1 MTSQPSMEIR
11 EIRLSELHPASYNPR
26 KKLKKGDKEYEK
38 IKQSLLK
45 FGYVDPII
53 VNKDLTVI
61 GGHQRLTVLKDL
73 DYETAKCVIV
83 DLSKED
89 EKALNIALNKI
100 TGQWDDQL
108 LADLLLDLQESD
120 FNLDLTGF
128 EPPEIDD
135 ILSNIHDKDLSDD
148 DFDVEEELKKPT
160 FSKRGDIWQLG
171 KHRVICG
178 DSTKAETYDQLL
190 GDKKANLVVTDP
202 PYNVDVEE
210 TAGKILNDN
219 MPDSDFYQFLFT
231 MFTQVE
237 KHMEADASIYVF
249 HADTEGLNFRKAF
262 KDAGFYLSGC
272 CIWKKN
278 SLVLGRS
285 PYQWQHEPC
294 QPAGTV
300 VQTINGPVPIED
312 LKDGDRVIS
321 YNSYSGTILGMRNG
335 GYEIKTASRYYN
347 GTLYGIKIGNKL
359 TWATDNHQFSV
370 RFNEST
376 KNNYCTYLMRK
387 GDRWR
392 VGITELYNSRG
403 FGLKTRLRGEKG
415 EEAWVIDVFDDKV
428 TAQCHEQLLALKY
441 GIPYTHWE
449 MDRGLPKKET
459 QRTTHHVDMI
469 YDNLDSQ
476 IQLDNARRLLV
487 DYGRNIKYPLIH
499 KGNGHEAF
507 SKRVT
512 ARINACNLIPQI
524 MQVPIPKTYEK
535 ETKENFY
542 WGIIDEVLTK
552 GFSGPV
558 YSLAVEKYEH
568 YIADGIVTHNC
579 LYGWKQKGKHQ
590 WFSDRKQTTIWEYDR
605 PKSSKDHPTMKP
617 IPLMAYPI
625 QNSSM
630 RGTIVLDPFLGSG
643 STLMAADQ
651 TGRVC
656 YGIELDEKFVDVI
669 VKRYIESTGNH
680 NVTVLR
686 DGQTLTFDEAYS
698 VMEVTV

>member
-1 MTSQPSMEIR
+1 MTNQPKMEIK
-11 EIRLSELHPASYNPR
+11 ELPLKELKPAAYNPR

-53 VNKDLTVI
+53 VNEDLTVI

-83 DLSKED
+83 DLPKED

-100 TGQWDDQL
+100 TGQWDEAL

-135 ILSNIHDKDLSDD
+135 ILSNVHDKELSEDE
-148 DFDVEEELKKPT
+148 FDVEEELKKPT
-160 FSKRGDIWQLG
+160 VSRHGDIWQLG

-178 DSTKAETYDQLL
+178 DSTKAETYKQLL
-190 GDKKANLVVTDP
+190 DDKKANLVVTDP

-219 MPDSDFYQFLFT
+219 MSDGDFYQFLLS

-237 KHMEADASIYVF
+237 NHMEDDASIYVF

-262 KDAGFYLSGC
+262 KDVGFYLSGC

-294 QPAGTV
+294 
-300 VQTINGPVPIED
+300 
-312 LKDGDRVIS
+312 
-321 YNSYSGTILGMRNG
+321 
-335 GYEIKTASRYYN
+335 
-347 GTLYGIKIGNKL
+347 
-359 TWATDNHQFSV
+359 
-370 RFNEST
+370 
-376 KNNYCTYLMRK
+376 
-387 GDRWR
+387 
-392 VGITELYNSRG
+392 
-403 FGLKTRLRGEKG
+403 
-415 EEAWVIDVFDDKV
+415 
-428 TAQCHEQLLALKY
+428 
-441 GIPYTHWE
+441 
-449 MDRGLPKKET
+449 
-459 QRTTHHVDMI
+459 
-469 YDNLDSQ
+469 
-476 IQLDNARRLLV
+476 
-487 DYGRNIKYPLIH
+487 
-499 KGNGHEAF
+499 
-507 SKRVT
+507 
-512 ARINACNLIPQI
+512 
-524 MQVPIPKTYEK
+524 
-535 ETKENFY
+535 
-542 WGIIDEVLTK
+542 
-552 GFSGPV
+552 
-558 YSLAVEKYEH
+558 
-568 YIADGIVTHNC
+568 
-579 LYGWKQKGKHQ
+579 LYGWKKKGKHQ

-617 IPLMAYPI
+617 IQLMAYPI

-643 STLMAADQ
+643 STLIAADQ

-669 VKRYIESTGNH
+669 VKRYIEVTGD
-680 NVTVLR
+680 T
-686 DGQTLTFDEAYS
+686 
-698 VMEVTV
+698 EVTVQRNHEVLTYNQVLKELEEQV

>member
-1 MTSQPSMEIR
+1 MTNQPTMEIK
-11 EIRLSELHPASYNPR
+11 ELSLKELKPAAYNPR

-53 VNKDLTVI
+53 VNEDLTVI

-83 DLSKED
+83 DLPKED

-100 TGQWDDQL
+100 TGQWDEAL

-135 ILSNIHDKDLSDD
+135 ILSNVHDKELSEDE
-148 DFDVEEELKKPT
+148 FDVEEELKKPT
-160 FSKRGDIWQLG
+160 VSRRGDIWQLG

-178 DSTKAETYDQLL
+178 DSTKAETYKQLL
-190 GDKKANLVVTDP
+190 DDRKANLVVTDP

-219 MPDSDFYQFLFT
+219 MSDGDFYQFLLS

-237 KHMEADASIYVF
+237 NHMEDDASIYVF

-294 QPAGTV
+294 
-300 VQTINGPVPIED
+300 
-312 LKDGDRVIS
+312 
-321 YNSYSGTILGMRNG
+321 
-335 GYEIKTASRYYN
+335 
-347 GTLYGIKIGNKL
+347 
-359 TWATDNHQFSV
+359 
-370 RFNEST
+370 
-376 KNNYCTYLMRK
+376 
-387 GDRWR
+387 
-392 VGITELYNSRG
+392 
-403 FGLKTRLRGEKG
+403 
-415 EEAWVIDVFDDKV
+415 
-428 TAQCHEQLLALKY
+428 
-441 GIPYTHWE
+441 
-449 MDRGLPKKET
+449 
-459 QRTTHHVDMI
+459 
-469 YDNLDSQ
+469 
-476 IQLDNARRLLV
+476 
-487 DYGRNIKYPLIH
+487 
-499 KGNGHEAF
+499 
-507 SKRVT
+507 
-512 ARINACNLIPQI
+512 
-524 MQVPIPKTYEK
+524 
-535 ETKENFY
+535 
-542 WGIIDEVLTK
+542 
-552 GFSGPV
+552 
-558 YSLAVEKYEH
+558 
-568 YIADGIVTHNC
+568 
-579 LYGWKQKGKHQ
+579 LYGWKKKGKHQ

-617 IPLMAYPI
+617 IQLMAYPI

-630 RGTIVLDPFLGSG
+630 RGTVVLDPFLGSG
-643 STLMAADQ
+643 STLIAADQ

-669 VKRYIESTGNH
+669 VKRYIEVTGD
-680 NVTVLR
+680 T
-686 DGQTLTFDEAYS
+686 
-698 VMEVTV
+698 EVTVQRNHEVLTYNQVLKELEEQV

>member
-1 MTSQPSMEIR
+1 MTNQPTMEIK
-11 EIRLSELHPASYNPR
+11 ELPLKELKPAAYNPR

-53 VNKDLTVI
+53 VNEDLTVI

-83 DLSKED
+83 DLPKED

-100 TGQWDDQL
+100 TGQWDEAL

-135 ILSNIHDKDLSDD
+135 ILSNVHDKELSEVE
-148 DFDVEEELKKPT
+148 FDVEEELKKPT
-160 FSKRGDIWQLG
+160 VSRHGDIWQLG

-178 DSTKAETYDQLL
+178 DSTKAETYKQLL
-190 GDKKANLVVTDP
+190 NDRKANLVVTDP

-219 MPDSDFYQFLFT
+219 MSDGDFYQFLLS

-237 KHMEADASIYVF
+237 NHMEDDASIYVF

-262 KDAGFYLSGC
+262 KEAGFYLSGC

-294 QPAGTV
+294 
-300 VQTINGPVPIED
+300 
-312 LKDGDRVIS
+312 
-321 YNSYSGTILGMRNG
+321 
-335 GYEIKTASRYYN
+335 
-347 GTLYGIKIGNKL
+347 
-359 TWATDNHQFSV
+359 
-370 RFNEST
+370 
-376 KNNYCTYLMRK
+376 
-387 GDRWR
+387 
-392 VGITELYNSRG
+392 
-403 FGLKTRLRGEKG
+403 
-415 EEAWVIDVFDDKV
+415 
-428 TAQCHEQLLALKY
+428 
-441 GIPYTHWE
+441 
-449 MDRGLPKKET
+449 
-459 QRTTHHVDMI
+459 
-469 YDNLDSQ
+469 
-476 IQLDNARRLLV
+476 
-487 DYGRNIKYPLIH
+487 
-499 KGNGHEAF
+499 
-507 SKRVT
+507 
-512 ARINACNLIPQI
+512 
-524 MQVPIPKTYEK
+524 
-535 ETKENFY
+535 
-542 WGIIDEVLTK
+542 
-552 GFSGPV
+552 
-558 YSLAVEKYEH
+558 
-568 YIADGIVTHNC
+568 
-579 LYGWKQKGKHQ
+579 LYGWKKKGKHQ

-617 IPLMAYPI
+617 IQLMAYPI

-643 STLMAADQ
+643 STLIAADQ

-669 VKRYIESTGNH
+669 VKRYIEVTGD
-680 NVTVLR
+680 T
-686 DGQTLTFDEAYS
+686 
-698 VMEVTV
+698 EVTVQRNHEVLTYNQVLKELEEQV

>member
-1 MTSQPSMEIR
+1 MKIK
-11 EIRLSELHPASYNPR
+11 ELPLKDLKPAVYNPR

-53 VNKDLTVI
+53 VNEDLTVI

-83 DLSKED
+83 DLPKED

-100 TGQWDDQL
+100 TGQWDEAL

-135 ILSNIHDKDLSDD
+135 ILSNVHDKELFEDE
-148 DFDVEEELKKPT
+148 FDVEEELKKPT
-160 FSKRGDIWQLG
+160 LSRHGDIWQLG

-178 DSTKAETYDQLL
+178 DSTKAETYKQLL
-190 GDKKANLVVTDP
+190 DDRKANLVVTDP

-219 MPDSDFYQFLFT
+219 MSDGDFYQFLLS

-237 KHMEADASIYVF
+237 NHMEDDASIYVF

-294 QPAGTV
+294 
-300 VQTINGPVPIED
+300 
-312 LKDGDRVIS
+312 
-321 YNSYSGTILGMRNG
+321 
-335 GYEIKTASRYYN
+335 
-347 GTLYGIKIGNKL
+347 
-359 TWATDNHQFSV
+359 
-370 RFNEST
+370 
-376 KNNYCTYLMRK
+376 
-387 GDRWR
+387 
-392 VGITELYNSRG
+392 
-403 FGLKTRLRGEKG
+403 
-415 EEAWVIDVFDDKV
+415 
-428 TAQCHEQLLALKY
+428 
-441 GIPYTHWE
+441 
-449 MDRGLPKKET
+449 
-459 QRTTHHVDMI
+459 
-469 YDNLDSQ
+469 
-476 IQLDNARRLLV
+476 
-487 DYGRNIKYPLIH
+487 
-499 KGNGHEAF
+499 
-507 SKRVT
+507 
-512 ARINACNLIPQI
+512 
-524 MQVPIPKTYEK
+524 
-535 ETKENFY
+535 
-542 WGIIDEVLTK
+542 
-552 GFSGPV
+552 
-558 YSLAVEKYEH
+558 
-568 YIADGIVTHNC
+568 
-579 LYGWKQKGKHQ
+579 LYGWKKKGKHQ
-590 WFSDRKQTTIWEYDR
+590 WFSDRKQTTIWKYDR

-617 IPLMAYPI
+617 IQLMAYPI

-643 STLMAADQ
+643 STLIAADQ

-669 VKRYIESTGNH
+669 VKRYIEVTGD
-680 NVTVLR
+680 T
-686 DGQTLTFDEAYS
+686 
-698 VMEVTV
+698 EVTVQRNHEVLAYNQVLKELEEQV

>member
-1 MTSQPSMEIR
+1 MTNQPTMEIK
-11 EIRLSELHPASYNPR
+11 ELPLKELKPAAYNPR

-53 VNKDLTVI
+53 VNEDLTVI

-83 DLSKED
+83 DLPKED

-100 TGQWDDQL
+100 TGQWDEAL

-135 ILSNIHDKDLSDD
+135 ILSNVHDKELSEDE
-148 DFDVEEELKKPT
+148 FDVEEELTKPT
-160 FSKRGDIWQLG
+160 LSRHGDIWQLG

-178 DSTKAETYDQLL
+178 DSTKAETYKQLL
-190 GDKKANLVVTDP
+190 DDRKANLVVTDP

-219 MPDSDFYQFLFT
+219 MSDGDFYQFLLS

-237 KHMEADASIYVF
+237 NHMEDDASIYVF

-294 QPAGTV
+294 
-300 VQTINGPVPIED
+300 
-312 LKDGDRVIS
+312 
-321 YNSYSGTILGMRNG
+321 
-335 GYEIKTASRYYN
+335 
-347 GTLYGIKIGNKL
+347 
-359 TWATDNHQFSV
+359 
-370 RFNEST
+370 
-376 KNNYCTYLMRK
+376 
-387 GDRWR
+387 
-392 VGITELYNSRG
+392 
-403 FGLKTRLRGEKG
+403 
-415 EEAWVIDVFDDKV
+415 
-428 TAQCHEQLLALKY
+428 
-441 GIPYTHWE
+441 
-449 MDRGLPKKET
+449 
-459 QRTTHHVDMI
+459 
-469 YDNLDSQ
+469 
-476 IQLDNARRLLV
+476 
-487 DYGRNIKYPLIH
+487 
-499 KGNGHEAF
+499 
-507 SKRVT
+507 
-512 ARINACNLIPQI
+512 
-524 MQVPIPKTYEK
+524 
-535 ETKENFY
+535 
-542 WGIIDEVLTK
+542 
-552 GFSGPV
+552 
-558 YSLAVEKYEH
+558 
-568 YIADGIVTHNC
+568 
-579 LYGWKQKGKHQ
+579 LYGWKKKGKHQ

-617 IPLMAYPI
+617 IQLMAYPI

-643 STLMAADQ
+643 STLIAADQ

-669 VKRYIESTGNH
+669 VKRYIEVTGD
-680 NVTVLR
+680 T
-686 DGQTLTFDEAYS
+686 
-698 VMEVTV
+698 EVTVQRNHEVLTYNQVLKELEEQV

>member
-1 MTSQPSMEIR
+1 MNQPTMEIK
-11 EIRLSELHPASYNPR
+11 ELPLKDLKPAVYNPR

-53 VNKDLTVI
+53 VNEDLTVI

-83 DLSKED
+83 DLPKED

-100 TGQWDDQL
+100 TGQWDEAL

-135 ILSNIHDKDLSDD
+135 ILSNVHDKELSEDE
-148 DFDVEEELKKPT
+148 FDVEEELKKPT
-160 FSKRGDIWQLG
+160 VSRHGDIWQLG

-178 DSTKAETYDQLL
+178 DSTKAETYKQLL
-190 GDKKANLVVTDP
+190 DDRKANLVVTDP

-219 MPDSDFYQFLFT
+219 MSDGDFYQFLLS

-237 KHMEADASIYVF
+237 NHMETDASIYVF

-294 QPAGTV
+294 
-300 VQTINGPVPIED
+300 
-312 LKDGDRVIS
+312 
-321 YNSYSGTILGMRNG
+321 
-335 GYEIKTASRYYN
+335 
-347 GTLYGIKIGNKL
+347 
-359 TWATDNHQFSV
+359 
-370 RFNEST
+370 
-376 KNNYCTYLMRK
+376 
-387 GDRWR
+387 
-392 VGITELYNSRG
+392 
-403 FGLKTRLRGEKG
+403 
-415 EEAWVIDVFDDKV
+415 
-428 TAQCHEQLLALKY
+428 
-441 GIPYTHWE
+441 
-449 MDRGLPKKET
+449 
-459 QRTTHHVDMI
+459 
-469 YDNLDSQ
+469 
-476 IQLDNARRLLV
+476 
-487 DYGRNIKYPLIH
+487 
-499 KGNGHEAF
+499 
-507 SKRVT
+507 
-512 ARINACNLIPQI
+512 
-524 MQVPIPKTYEK
+524 
-535 ETKENFY
+535 
-542 WGIIDEVLTK
+542 
-552 GFSGPV
+552 
-558 YSLAVEKYEH
+558 
-568 YIADGIVTHNC
+568 
-579 LYGWKQKGKHQ
+579 LYGWKKKGKHQ

-605 PKSSKDHPTMKP
+605 PKSNKDHPTMKP
-617 IPLMAYPI
+617 IQLMAYPI

-643 STLMAADQ
+643 STLIAADQ

-669 VKRYIESTGNH
+669 VKRYIEVTGD
-680 NVTVLR
+680 T
-686 DGQTLTFDEAYS
+686 
-698 VMEVTV
+698 EVTVQRNHEVLTYNQVLKELEEQV

>member
-1 MTSQPSMEIR
+1 MNQPTMEIK
-11 EIRLSELHPASYNPR
+11 ELPLKDLKPAVYNPR

-53 VNKDLTVI
+53 VNEDLTVI

-73 DYETAKCVIV
+73 NYETAKCVIV
-83 DLSKED
+83 DLPKED

-100 TGQWDDQL
+100 TGQWDEAL

-135 ILSNIHDKDLSDD
+135 ILSNVHDKELSEDE
-148 DFDVEEELKKPT
+148 FDVEEELKKPT
-160 FSKRGDIWQLG
+160 VSRHGDIWQLG

-178 DSTKAETYDQLL
+178 DSTKAETYKQLL
-190 GDKKANLVVTDP
+190 DDSKANLVVTDP

-219 MPDSDFYQFLFT
+219 MSDGDFYQFLLS

-237 KHMEADASIYVF
+237 NHMETDASIYVF

-294 QPAGTV
+294 
-300 VQTINGPVPIED
+300 
-312 LKDGDRVIS
+312 
-321 YNSYSGTILGMRNG
+321 
-335 GYEIKTASRYYN
+335 
-347 GTLYGIKIGNKL
+347 
-359 TWATDNHQFSV
+359 
-370 RFNEST
+370 
-376 KNNYCTYLMRK
+376 
-387 GDRWR
+387 
-392 VGITELYNSRG
+392 
-403 FGLKTRLRGEKG
+403 
-415 EEAWVIDVFDDKV
+415 
-428 TAQCHEQLLALKY
+428 
-441 GIPYTHWE
+441 
-449 MDRGLPKKET
+449 
-459 QRTTHHVDMI
+459 
-469 YDNLDSQ
+469 
-476 IQLDNARRLLV
+476 
-487 DYGRNIKYPLIH
+487 
-499 KGNGHEAF
+499 
-507 SKRVT
+507 
-512 ARINACNLIPQI
+512 
-524 MQVPIPKTYEK
+524 
-535 ETKENFY
+535 
-542 WGIIDEVLTK
+542 
-552 GFSGPV
+552 
-558 YSLAVEKYEH
+558 
-568 YIADGIVTHNC
+568 
-579 LYGWKQKGKHQ
+579 LYGWKKKGKHQ

-617 IPLMAYPI
+617 IQLMAYPI

-643 STLMAADQ
+643 STLIAADQ

-669 VKRYIESTGNH
+669 VKRYIEVTGD
-680 NVTVLR
+680 T
-686 DGQTLTFDEAYS
+686 
-698 VMEVTV
+698 EVTVQRNHEVLTYNQVLKELEEQV